1 MAAPITYVW
10 TEKGFAPSNARFMA
24 MARERYGLGEIVTLD
39 EVKSRSGRSHDHYF
53 AAVHEARQNLP
64 EAAAERF
71 PTDEHLRKYA
81 LIKAGYADSRSVVT
95 ASRAEALR
103 VAAFIGGMDPFALVS
118 TEGATVTHWT
128 AKSQSMKAMGG
139 KVFQESKA
147 AVLEVL
153 ASLLGVTTDDLE
165 RAA

>member
-1 MAAPITYVW
+1 MSPIPCVW
-10 TEKGFAPSNARFMA
+10 TQTGFVPINARFMKA
-24 MARERYGLGEIVTLD
+24 AGERYGLGEVVELD
-39 EVKSRSGRSHDHYF
+39 EVKPRSGRSHDHYF
-53 AAVHEARQNLP
+53 AAVHEAWQSLP
-64 EAAAERF
+64 EAASQRF

-118 TEGATVTHWT
+118 TEGSTVTHWT
-128 AKSQSMKAMGG
+128 AKSQSMKAMGA

-153 ASLLGVTTDDLE
+153 ASLLDVSKADLE
-165 RAA
+165 AAA